1 MQFESRY
8 TKIVQ
13 AFSNWGVALLSTY
26 NKYYSTRWKWL
37 FLGSNKWGKL
47 CIALGKYV
55 SVENV
60 VGVFLTQNDPN
71 LPSHSA
77 LKIFKMCHNKFQ
89 CNLSINSGKLRFFT
103 KKIFQNS
110 KVISLFFLFKRA
122 LCAPPRLVRLSVTF
136 LT

>member
-1 MQFESRY
+1 MQFESKDVLKSYKHFR
-8 TKIVQ
+8 I
-13 AFSNWGVALLSTY
+13 GVALLSTY
-26 NKYYSTRWKWL
+26 NKYYSSRWKWL

-110 KVISLFFLFKRA
+110 KVISLFFLFMST
-122 LCAPPRLVRLSVTF
+122 VRPA
-136 LT
+136 